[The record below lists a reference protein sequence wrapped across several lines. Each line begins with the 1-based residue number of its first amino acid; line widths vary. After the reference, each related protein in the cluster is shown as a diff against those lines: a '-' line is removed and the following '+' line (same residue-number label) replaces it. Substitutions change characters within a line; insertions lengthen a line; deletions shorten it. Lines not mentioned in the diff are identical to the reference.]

1 MPRPCSVCSHGARDA
16 IDLEL
21 VGGDTFAAIAG
32 RHGLHPD
39 ALKRHKANHITPAVI
54 RLARRRAADASA
66 VSIMDRLEE
75 VIDRANRLL
84 DRAERK
90 GSLVAGAQLLGQLRM
105 TLETIAKITGE
116 LNERPV
122 VNVLNVAASPEWIEL
137 RGRILAALE
146 PHPDARLAVAAAL
159 TGRQGDLAE
168 LTTGSFAVPTER
180 G

>member
-1 MPRPCSVCSHGARDA
+1 
-16 IDLEL
+16 
-21 VGGDTFAAIAG
+21 
-32 RHGLHPD
+32 
-39 ALKRHKANHITPAVI
+39 
-54 RLARRRAADASA
+54 
-66 VSIMDRLEE
+66 
-75 VIDRANRLL
+75 
-84 DRAERK
+84 
-90 GSLVAGAQLLGQLRM
+90 M

-137 RGRILAALE
+137 RSRILAALE